1 MRYISARYGNVGNS
15 EKIAPY
21 TVVDLF
27 LTYSNPKLSR
37 ALPGFKDGFVSLAF
51 LNLFDKQ
58 YVGVINAF
66 EDRLG
71 GGAAYLPGAPF
82 TVAGSVELKF

>member
-1 MRYISARYGNVGNS
+1 MT
-15 EKIAPY
+15 EKVSPY

-27 LTYSNPKLSR
+27 LTHRNPRLFR
-37 ALPGFKDGFVSLAF
+37 TLPGVRDGFLSLAL
-51 LNLFDKQ
+51 LNLFNKK

-71 GGAAYLPGAPF
+71 GGAAYFWGAVLRGRLPR
-82 TVAGSVELKF
+82 T